1 MTNPPTSS
9 LFPDSHPEPLSS
21 YLASAAI
28 GEQLDPS
35 VPPVTSATLPCNLPM
50 LLLDPLIGQCDWRPA
65 IAFTFLVQ
73 ATQARKQQMRRRD
86 QDILAREPG
95 QQLIPRRCNR
105 RRVYV
110 EHRRDLGVLQLDAL
124 GMDGIAPKQNL
135 LAL

>member
-1 MTNPPTSS
+1 MTRPIPTV
-9 LFPDSHPEPLSS
+9 L
-21 YLASAAI
+21 
-28 GEQLDPS
+28 
-35 VPPVTSATLPCNLPM
+35 PVTNATLPCNLPM
-50 LLLDPLIGQCDWRPA
+50 LLLDPFIGQCDWRPA

-86 QDILAREPG
+86 QDILAREPR
-95 QQLIPRRCNR
+95 QQLIPPRCSR

>member
-1 MTNPPTSS
+1 MAKP
-9 LFPDSHPEPLSS
+9 
-21 YLASAAI
+21 I
-28 GEQLDPS
+28 PS
-35 VPPVTSATLPCNLPM
+35 VPPVTSPTLPCNLPM

-65 IAFTFLVQ
+65 IAFTFLVH
-73 ATQARKQQMRRRD
+73 ATQARKEQMRRRD
-86 QDILAREPG
+86 QDILAREPR
-95 QQLIPRRCNR
+95 QQLIPPRCSR

>member
-9 LFPDSHPEPLSS
+9 LFPDSHPESLSS
-21 YLASAAI
+21 YLTSAAI

-73 ATQARKQQMRRRD
+73 ATQARKQQMRRGN
-86 QDILAREPG
+86 QDILVREPW
-95 QQLIPRRCNR
+95 QQLIPR
-105 RRVYV
+105 
-110 EHRRDLGVLQLDAL
+110 H
-124 GMDGIAPKQNL
+124 
-135 LAL
+135 